1 MKMKCIFIAA
11 DYLATMA
18 HVFAVGESYPADK
31 AEKSTLGVV
40 EIKSVGRVGDG
51 LTWHAVPA
59 GGNEYAL
66 KSAFGD
72 LARFVPVKT
81 SGVKLSKKEKRV
93 APKSRRSGKPDLRR
107 KRRTLRQYSK
117 LRFTDP
123 AMYCAISDRRMKKL
137 ARNG

>member
-11 DYLATMA
+11 EYLATMA
-18 HVFAVGESYPADK
+18 HVFSVGESYPARKVDN
-31 AEKSTLGVV
+31 SLLGAV
-40 EIKSVGRVGDG
+40 EVESVGRMGDG
-51 LTWHAVPA
+51 LVWSAIPA

-66 KSAFGD
+66 KTASGD
-72 LARFVPVKT
+72 LARFVPVKA
-81 SGVKLSKKEKRV
+81 SGLKLAKKEKRI
-93 APKSRRSGKPDLRR
+93 ALKSRRSGKPDMRR

-123 AMYCAISDRRMKKL
+123 AMYCFIADRRMKKM